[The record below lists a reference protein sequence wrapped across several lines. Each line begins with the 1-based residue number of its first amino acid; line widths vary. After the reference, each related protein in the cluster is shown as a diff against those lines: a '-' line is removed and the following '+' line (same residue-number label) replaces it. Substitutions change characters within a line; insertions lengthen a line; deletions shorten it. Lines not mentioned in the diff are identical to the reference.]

1 MILDEIMA
9 ARKEQLAR
17 EQKRVSFAEMQQRAA
32 QALERRTPVSLAKA
46 LRKST
51 LSCICEVKK
60 ASPSKGLICPD
71 FHPVEIAKAYEA
83 AGANAISCLTEEHYF
98 QGSSHRLHNY
108 GCDRTGRKCRFRSC
122 ERISSSTPIKFMRQR
137 QSVQMHCF

>member
-51 LSCICEVKK
+51 LSCIC
-60 ASPSKGLICPD
+60 
-71 FHPVEIAKAYEA
+71 
-83 AGANAISCLTEEHYF
+83 
-98 QGSSHRLHNY
+98 
-108 GCDRTGRKCRFRSC
+108 
-122 ERISSSTPIKFMRQR
+122 
-137 QSVQMHCF
+137 

>member
-71 FHPVEIAKAYEA
+71 FHPVE
-83 AGANAISCLTEEHYF
+83 NHL
-98 QGSSHRLHNY
+98 
-108 GCDRTGRKCRFRSC
+108 
-122 ERISSSTPIKFMRQR
+122 P
-137 QSVQMHCF
+137 

>member
-60 ASPSKGLICPD
+60 SIPLQRADLSGFSSGGNCKGI
-71 FHPVEIAKAYEA
+71 
-83 AGANAISCLTEEHYF
+83 
-98 QGSSHRLHNY
+98 
-108 GCDRTGRKCRFRSC
+108 
-122 ERISSSTPIKFMRQR
+122 
-137 QSVQMHCF
+137 

>member
-32 QALERRTPVSLAKA
+32 QVLERRTPVSLAKA

-51 LSCICEVKK
+51 SP
-60 ASPSKGLICPD
+60 AS
-71 FHPVEIAKAYEA
+71 AK
-83 AGANAISCLTEEHYF
+83 
-98 QGSSHRLHNY
+98 
-108 GCDRTGRKCRFRSC
+108 
-122 ERISSSTPIKFMRQR
+122 
-137 QSVQMHCF
+137 